1 MRQHE
6 TNAALFCA
14 AHSECIRMNP
24 TGTPPLPD
32 VHEDTE
38 LASKKDLKRLADS
51 IQDLWTKARRI
62 SDVLLQ
68 VRAENSQLKSRN
80 AELERSEREVKTRL
94 EQREQELHKLRIEY
108 VQLQSNGSS
117 IYSKEEKEELK
128 TKIKELI
135 SKINSRL

>member
-1 MRQHE
+1 MRRVK
-6 TNAALFCA
+6 NATLFCA
-14 AHSECIRMNP
+14 VNIECIRMNP
-24 TGTPPLPD
+24 TGTPLLPD

-38 LASKKDLKRLADS
+38 LASKKDLKHLAES
-51 IQDLWTKARRI
+51 IQDLWTKARRV
-62 SDVLLQ
+62 SDMLLQ
-68 VRAENSQLKSRN
+68 ARAENTQLQARN
-80 AELERSEREVKTRL
+80 AELERSEREVKSRL

-117 IYSKEEKEELK
+117 VYSQEEKEELK

>member
-1 MRQHE
+1 MRRVK
-6 TNAALFCA
+6 NATLFCA
-14 AHSECIRMNP
+14 VNSECIRMNP

-38 LASKKDLKRLADS
+38 LASKKDLKHLADS
-51 IQDLWTKARRI
+51 IQELWTKARRV
-62 SDVLLQ
+62 SDLLLQ
-68 VRAENSQLKSRN
+68 VRAENTQMQARN
-80 AELERSEREVKTRL
+80 AELERSEREVKSRL

-117 IYSKEEKEELK
+117 VYSKEEKDELK

>member
-1 MRQHE
+1 
-6 TNAALFCA
+6 
-14 AHSECIRMNP
+14 MNP

-32 VHEDTE
+32 VQEDTE
-38 LASKKDLKRLADS
+38 LANKRDLRQLAAS
-51 IQDLWTKARRI
+51 IQELWSKARRV
-62 SDVLLQ
+62 SEMLLQ
-68 VRAENSQLKSRN
+68 VRGENTQLKSKN
-80 AELERSEREVKTRL
+80 AELEQSERELKSRL

-117 IYSKEEKEELK
+117 IFSKEEKDELK

>member
-1 MRQHE
+1 
-6 TNAALFCA
+6 
-14 AHSECIRMNP
+14 MNP

-38 LASKKDLKRLADS
+38 LASKKDLKHLAES
-51 IQDLWTKARRI
+51 IQALWSKARRV
-62 SDVLLQ
+62 SELLLQ
-68 VRAENSQLKSRN
+68 VRAENTQLTTKV
-80 AELERSEREVKTRL
+80 AELERSEREVRTRL
-94 EQREQELHKLRIEY
+94 EQREQELHKLRTEY

-117 IYSKEEKEELK
+117 IYSKEEKEELR

>member
-1 MRQHE
+1 MRREHR
-6 TNAALFCA
+6 AARFYA
-14 AHSECIRMNP
+14 VNEQCIRMNP

-38 LASKKDLKRLADS
+38 LANKKDLKHLAES
-51 IQDLWTKARRI
+51 IQVLWTKARQV
-62 SDVLLQ
+62 SDLLLQ
-68 VRAENSQLKSRN
+68 VRAENAQLKTKV
-80 AELERSEREVKTRL
+80 AELERSEREVRTRL
-94 EQREQELHKLRIEY
+94 EQREQELHKLRTEY

-117 IYSKEEKEELK
+117 IYSKQEKEELR

>member
-1 MRQHE
+1 
-6 TNAALFCA
+6 
-14 AHSECIRMNP
+14 MNP
-24 TGTPPLPD
+24 TGTTPLPD

-38 LASKKDLKRLADS
+38 LASKTDLKRLADS
-51 IQDLWTKARRI
+51 IQELWTKARRV
-62 SDVLLQ
+62 SDLLLK
-68 VRAENSQLKSRN
+68 VREENSQLKTRV
-80 AELERSEREVKTRL
+80 AELERSEREGKSRL

-117 IYSKEEKEELK
+117 IYSKEEKDELK

>member
-1 MRQHE
+1 MQRE
-6 TNAALFCA
+6 KNAALFYA
-14 AHSECIRMNP
+14 ANSECIRMNP

-38 LASKKDLKRLADS
+38 LASKKNLKHLAES
-51 IQDLWTKARRI
+51 IQELWSKARLV
-62 SDVLLQ
+62 SDLLLQ
-68 VRAENSQLKSRN
+68 VRAENAQLKSRN

-94 EQREQELHKLRIEY
+94 EQREQELHKLRIDY

-117 IYSKEEKEELK
+117 IYSKEEKDELK

>member
-1 MRQHE
+1 M
-6 TNAALFCA
+6 
-14 AHSECIRMNP
+14 
-24 TGTPPLPD
+24 PD

-38 LASKKDLKRLADS
+38 LAGKKDLKQLAES
-51 IQDLWTKARRI
+51 IQELWTKARRV
-62 SDVLLQ
+62 SDLLLQ
-68 VRAENSQLKSRN
+68 VRAENAQLKSRN
-80 AELERSEREVKTRL
+80 AELEQSDQEARTRL
-94 EQREQELHKLRIEY
+94 EQREQELRKLRIDY